1 MIKSSRGMHAVSS
14 VLFAITVFALMAP
27 VTAQQYP
34 VRPIRMIVTSAPAGG
49 SDFVGRLAAQRLTEA
64 LGQQVIVEN
73 RPGIAAQAGNE
84 FGVRTTMPDGYTL
97 TLVTP
102 SYTINPSVRP
112 SGFDPLKEYTPVFL
126 IGKAPTVLMINPSL
140 GTKDVRELIALAKSR
155 KEQLAYGSS
164 GQGTIIHLTTELFLL
179 MANVKMLHVPYKGG
193 GPALVD
199 LLSGQIQVVFATP
212 QTGMQQVR
220 AGKLRAL
227 GVTSSAR
234 ISAEPDIPTIA
245 ESGVPGYEATNWHAI
260 IAPKGTPAAIVN
272 RLNETMR
279 RILVNSEFLKILHA
293 NGIEAAGGSPAE
305 LHEHLRQ
312 DFAKWAKVIKAAN
325 VTAE

>member
-1 MIKSSRGMHAVSS
+1 MPSGYTLSIRI
-14 VLFAITVFALMAP
+14 VLVVITAFIATSQVI
-27 VTAQQYP
+27 AQQYP
-34 VRPIRMIVTSAPAGG
+34 VRPIRMLVTSAPGGG
-49 SDFVGRLAAQRLTEA
+49 SDFMARLTAQRLTEA

-102 SYTINPSVRP
+102 TYTINPSVRP
-112 SGFDPLKEYTPVFL
+112 SKFDPLTEYTPVIL
-126 IGKAPTVLMINPSL
+126 IGKAPTVLMINPSVAAN
-140 GTKDVRELIALAKSR
+140 DVRELIAIAKNR
-155 KEQLAYGSS
+155 KDPLAYGSS

-199 LLSGQIQVVFATP
+199 LLSGQLQVVFATS
-212 QTGMQQVR
+212 QTGMQFVR

-227 GVTSSAR
+227 GVTSSER
-234 ISAEPDIPTIA
+234 IKSEPELPTIA
-245 ESGVPGYEATNWHAI
+245 EAGVPGYEATNWHAI
-260 IAPKGTPAAIVN
+260 IGPKGLPGAIVN
-272 RLNETMR
+272 RLNEVMR
-279 RILVNSEFLKILHA
+279 KIIANGEFLKVLQA
-293 NGIEAAGGSPAE
+293 NGIEPAGGSPAD
-305 LHEHLRQ
+305 LHNYIRQ

-325 VTAE
+325 VTAD